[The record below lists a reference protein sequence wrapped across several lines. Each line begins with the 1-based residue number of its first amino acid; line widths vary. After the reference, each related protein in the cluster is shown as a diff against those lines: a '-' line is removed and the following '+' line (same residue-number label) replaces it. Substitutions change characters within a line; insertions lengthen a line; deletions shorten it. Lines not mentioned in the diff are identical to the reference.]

1 MMLSRRTAATRLE
14 IGMAESL
21 FGRVEAFAGDPILS
35 LNDSF
40 KADPRAEKVNL
51 SIGVYT
57 DENGHLLV
65 LGSVRAAYERI
76 GFAERPYLPMEGHS
90 GYREGVQKL
99 IFGESHPALAENRIA
114 TIQTLGGTGAVGI
127 AADFLAKHC
136 PGRTV
141 LVSDPTWDNHH
152 GLFQRAGFTTMTY
165 PYWNHATRSVDF
177 DGMVKALEAAEA
189 GSIVV
194 LQPVCHNPTGVD
206 LDERQQAAVTDVL
219 VAKRH
224 IVVFDMA
231 YQGFGTSLDEDAAF
245 VRRYAERASC
255 LVANSFSKNLSLYGE
270 RCGGLSVVCR
280 DSDEAERVLGQL
292 KLAVRRSYSSPPMMG
307 GLLVA
312 TVLGNDDLRAQW
324 TREVDEMRIRM
335 DAMRKLLAEHI
346 RALSNEVD
354 ASFLLTQRGM
364 FSFTGLNEQQVRT
377 MRERDGVYL
386 VGSGRMCVAG
396 LNEANVPKV
405 AQSFVEVSQTR
416 G

>member
-1 MMLSRRTAATRLE
+1 LE
-14 IGMAESL
+14 ISMTESL
-21 FGRVEAFAGDPILS
+21 FGQVEAFAGDPILS

-40 KADPRAEKVNL
+40 KTDPRPEKVNL

-57 DENGHLLV
+57 DEQGRLPV
-65 LGSVRAAYERI
+65 LGSVRAAYERS
-76 GFAERPYLPMEGHS
+76 GFAERPYLPMEGHA

-99 IFGESHPALAENRIA
+99 IFGDKHPALADKRIA

-127 AADFLAKHC
+127 AADFLAKHT

-152 GLFQRAGFTTMTY
+152 GLFQRAGFKTATY
-165 PYWNHATRSVDF
+165 PYWSRASRSVDF
-177 DGMVKALEAAEA
+177 DGMVQALEAAEA

-194 LQPVCHNPTGVD
+194 IQPVCHNPTGVD

-219 VAKRH
+219 VAKGH

-255 LVANSFSKNLSLYGE
+255 LVANSFSKNFSLYGE

-280 DSDEAERVLGQL
+280 DHDEAERVLGQL
-292 KLAVRRSYSSPPMMG
+292 KLAVRRSYSSPPMTA

-324 TREVDEMRIRM
+324 TREVETMRTRM
-335 DAMRKLLAEHI
+335 DSMRKLLAEQI
-346 RALSNEVD
+346 RSLSNEIDV
-354 ASFLLTQRGM
+354 SFLTNQRGM
-364 FSFTGLNEQQVRT
+364 FSYTGLNEQQVT
-377 MRERDGVYL
+377 TLRERDGVYL

-405 AQSFVEVSQTR
+405 AKSFVEISQAR

>member
-1 MMLSRRTAATRLE
+1 LE
-14 IGMAESL
+14 ISMTEPL
-21 FGRVEAFAGDPILS
+21 FGPVEAFAGDPILS

-57 DENGHLLV
+57 DEKGRIPV
-65 LGSVRAAYERI
+65 LGAVKAAYERS
-76 GFAERPYLPMEGHS
+76 GFAERPYLPMEGHAL
-90 GYREGVQKL
+90 YREGVQKL
-99 IFGESHPALAENRIA
+99 VFSDTHPALAEKRVA

-141 LVSDPTWDNHH
+141 LVSDPTWENHH
-152 GLFQRAGFTTMTY
+152 GLFQRAGFKTTTY
-165 PYWNHATRSVDF
+165 PYWDRTNRSVDF
-177 DGMVKALEAAEA
+177 DGMVKVLEAAEN
-189 GSIVV
+189 GCIVV

-206 LDERQQAAVTDVL
+206 LDERQQAAITNVL
-219 VAKRH
+219 LAKRH

-245 VRRYAERASC
+245 VRRYAERGGC
-255 LVANSFSKNLSLYGE
+255 LVANSFSKNFSLYGE

-280 DSDEAERVLGQL
+280 NADEAERVLGQL
-292 KLAVRRSYSSPPMMG
+292 KLAVRRSYSSPPMTG

-312 TVLGNDDLRAQW
+312 TVLGNNDLRALW
-324 TREVDEMRIRM
+324 VSEVETMRARM
-335 DAMRKLLAEHI
+335 DSMRKLLAEQI

-354 ASFLLTQRGM
+354 VGFLLNQRGM
-364 FSFTGLNEQQVRT
+364 FSYTGLSTQQVDV

-386 VGSGRMCVAG
+386 VRSGRMCVAG

-405 AQSFVEVSQTR
+405 AKSFVEVSQAR
-416 G
+416 Q

>member
-1 MMLSRRTAATRLE
+1 MT
-14 IGMAESL
+14 ESL
-21 FGRVEAFAGDPILS
+21 FGQVEAFAGDPILS
-35 LNDSF
+35 LNDAF
-40 KADPRAEKVNL
+40 KADPRTEKVNL

-57 DENGHLLV
+57 DEKGRIPV
-65 LGSVRAAYERI
+65 LGAVRSAYERI
-76 GFAERPYLPMEGHS
+76 GFAERPYLPMEGHAL
-90 GYREGVQKL
+90 YREGVQKL
-99 IFGESHPALAENRIA
+99 VFGEKHPALAEKRIA

-141 LVSDPTWDNHH
+141 LVSDPTWENHH
-152 GLFQRAGFTTMTY
+152 GLFQRAGFTTATY
-165 PYWNHATRSVDF
+165 PYWDRANRSVDF
-177 DGMVKALEAAEA
+177 AGMAKALEAAEN

-206 LDERQQAAVTDVL
+206 LDEKQQAAITDL
-219 VAKRH
+219 LLAKRH

-231 YQGFGTSLDEDAAF
+231 YQGFGTGLDEDAAF

-255 LVANSFSKNLSLYGE
+255 LVANSFSKNFSLYGE

-280 DSDEAERVLGQL
+280 DADEAERVLGQL
-292 KLAVRRSYSSPPMMG
+292 KLAVRRSYSSPPMTG

-324 TREVDEMRIRM
+324 ASDVETMRSRM
-335 DAMRKLLAEHI
+335 DSVRKLLAKEI

-354 ASFLLTQRGM
+354 VGFLLNQRGM
-364 FSFTGLNEQQVRT
+364 FSYTGLNAQQVDL

-405 AQSFVEVSQTR
+405 AKSFVEAAQAR

>member
-1 MMLSRRTAATRLE
+1 MT
-14 IGMAESL
+14 ESL
-21 FGRVEAFAGDPILS
+21 FGPVEAFAGDPILS

-40 KADPRAEKVNL
+40 KADPRSEKVNL

-57 DENGHLLV
+57 DEKGRIPV
-65 LGSVRAAYERI
+65 LGAVTAAYERS
-76 GFAERPYLPMEGHS
+76 GFAERPYLPMEGHAL
-90 GYREGVQKL
+90 YREGVQKL
-99 IFGESHPALAENRIA
+99 VFGDKHPALAEKRVA
-114 TIQTLGGTGAVGI
+114 TIQTIGGTGAVGI

-141 LVSDPTWDNHH
+141 LVSDPTWENHH
-152 GLFQRAGFTTMTY
+152 GLFQRAGFKTTTY
-165 PYWNHATRSVDF
+165 PYWDRTNRSVDF
-177 DGMVKALEAAEA
+177 DGMVKVLEAAEN
-189 GSIVV
+189 GCIVV

-206 LDERQQAAVTDVL
+206 LDERQQAAITNVL
-219 VAKRH
+219 LAKRH

-245 VRRYAERASC
+245 VRRYAERGGC
-255 LVANSFSKNLSLYGE
+255 LVANSFSKNFSLYGE

-280 DSDEAERVLGQL
+280 NADEAERVLGQL
-292 KLAVRRSYSSPPMMG
+292 KLAVRRSYSSPPMTG

-312 TVLGNDDLRAQW
+312 TVLGNNDLRALW
-324 TREVDEMRIRM
+324 VSEVETMRARM
-335 DAMRKLLAEHI
+335 DSMRKLLAEQI

-354 ASFLLTQRGM
+354 VGFLLNQRGM
-364 FSFTGLNEQQVRT
+364 FSYTGLSTQQVDV

-405 AQSFVEVSQTR
+405 AKSFVEVSQAR
-416 G
+416 Q